1 MKIGSK
7 MNKKIFP
14 VSILLIIFSSIGYT
28 KSVTA
33 SLYLQNIKAIKKN
46 ESSSDEI
53 YFSITEFSSDKKNLT
68 YTIPGFIS
76 HNHRQFATP
85 TLIGPSGVYNHPV
98 MHWNS
103 TQLKK
108 VNHAKLWEKVLKE
121 GQSVELFL
129 TVIEHDAQPFD
140 LDDPIGALK
149 IRVSN
154 KKGKILTLW
163 RYLGNTKSELISS
176 SKNEGGERK
185 GYQFMGSNSKYNLNF
200 HLMIKKT
207 ESRKKVNA

>member
-1 MKIGSK
+1 MRH
-7 MNKKIFP
+7 
-14 VSILLIIFSSIGYT
+14 V
-28 KSVTA
+28 
-33 SLYLQNIKAIKKN
+33 LYLQNIKAIKKN

-68 YTIPGFIS
+68 YTIPGFI
-76 HNHRQFATP
+76 NHDRKQFVTP
-85 TLIGPSGVYNHPV
+85 TLIGSYGIYNHPV

-108 VNHAKLWEKVLKE
+108 VNHAQLWEKALKE
-121 GQSVELFL
+121 GQSVEIFL

-154 KKGKILTLW
+154 KKGEILTLW
-163 RYLGNTKSELISS
+163 RYLGNTKSELILS
-176 SKNEGGERK
+176 SKNKSGERK
-185 GYQFMGSNSKYNLNF
+185 GYQFMGGNSKYNLNF
-200 HLMIKKT
+200 HLMINKT
-207 ESRKKVNA
+207 ESRKKANA